1 MATHVTGEVKVT
13 MQGLNQQIL
22 SICEHDD
29 DSSVKRLVNSEASDS
44 GNGSTSDNEDDAGRR
59 RRNKGRVKKRSLKKV
74 KLGDAELRQQLEE

>member
-13 MQGLNQQIL
+13 MQELNQQIL

-29 DSSVKRLVNSEASDS
+29 DSSVKRLVNSEASNS
-44 GNGSTSDNEDDAGRR
+44 GNGSTSDDEDDAGRR